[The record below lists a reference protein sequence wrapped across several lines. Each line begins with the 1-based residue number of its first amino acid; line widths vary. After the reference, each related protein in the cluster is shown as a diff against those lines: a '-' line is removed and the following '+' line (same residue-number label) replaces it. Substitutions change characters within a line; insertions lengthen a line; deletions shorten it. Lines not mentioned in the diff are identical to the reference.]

1 MSVRGTSNLFL
12 GTVLGDVFGA
22 VIWFSVCSDE
32 SVTVCR
38 RFFRE
43 ECAFIRPR
51 FRGRGS
57 GGDGD
62 RQSGEREGSLILLEI
77 FVRDRRKVAFLAWK
91 KAAGTIAKRQSADR
105 HESELIRPFA

>member
-1 MSVRGTSNLFL
+1 MQLSGSVF
-12 GTVLGDVFGA
+12 A
-22 VIWFSVCSDE
+22 VTE

-38 RFFRE
+38 LFFRE

-62 RQSGEREGSLILLEI
+62 RQEGSLILLEI
-77 FVRDRRKVAFLAWK
+77 FVSDRRKVAFLAWK
-91 KAAGTIAKRQSADR
+91 KAAGTIAERQSA
-105 HESELIRPFA
+105 ETSKS